1 MADRIHQNQILAHQ
15 EWLGFVQPIGLVVSP
30 TVLVNA
36 QVVPDR
42 NVAPRWKEFQN
53 VLEEDKDDV
62 IARWTAPNLRQ
73 IFLDFLKWE
82 ESDLVDVKDHLQ
94 DLEIALPELDVVL
107 SSTWAVPGA
116 DSNGMMLIQ
125 AEKKGVD
132 LDKPPA
138 DSTGWNATLHARFER
153 LLRET
158 GIPIGLL
165 CTDERIRLVYA
176 PKGES
181 SGYATFDFSQMAL
194 PAGRP
199 ILSAFEML
207 LSAQAL
213 FVTPSEAQ
221 LPALL
226 AKSRDAQ
233 AEVSTKLSRQVLAA
247 LYELLR
253 GFVAGA
259 DRGGGVVTEL
269 ARADPDQLYGGL
281 ITTLMRLIFILYAE
295 DRGLMPDHEVYQRH
309 YSLGGLFTKLRE
321 DQAAWPDTMDQRY
334 GAWAQLLVLFRLIH
348 DGGSHGELRFVAR
361 KGSLLDPERF
371 PFLEGKKVRFTRMD

>member
-1 MADRIHQNQILAHQ
+1 M
-15 EWLGFVQPIGLVVSP
+15 
-30 TVLVNA
+30 
-36 QVVPDR
+36 
-42 NVAPRWKEFQN
+42 
-53 VLEEDKDDV
+53 
-62 IARWTAPNLRQ
+62 
-73 IFLDFLKWE
+73 
-82 ESDLVDVKDHLQ
+82 KDHLQ
-94 DLEIALPELDVVL
+94 ELEIALPELDAVL
-107 SSTWAVPGA
+107 APTWAVPGE
-116 DSNGMMLIQ
+116 DSKWMMLIQ
-125 AEKKGVD
+125 EEKDRVD

-138 DSTGWNATLHARFER
+138 DSTGWSATLHARFER

-165 CTDERIRLVYA
+165 CTNERIRLVYA

-181 SGYATFDFSQMAL
+181 SGYATFEFSQMAL

-213 FVTPSEAQ
+213 FVGPSEAQ

-233 AEVSTKLSRQVLAA
+233 VEVSTKLSKQVLAA

-259 DRGGGVVTEL
+259 TRGGGVVARL
-269 ARADPDQLYGGL
+269 ARTDPDQLYGGL
-281 ITTLMRLIFILYAE
+281 ITTLMRLIFVLYAE
-295 DRGLMPDHEVYQRH
+295 DRGLMPDHEVYQRY

-334 GAWAQLLVLFRLIH
+334 GAWAQLVALFRLIH
-348 DGGSHGELRFVAR
+348 DGGSHRELRFVAR
-361 KGSLLDPERF
+361 KGSLFDPERF
-371 PFLEGKKVRFTRMD
+371 PFLELQDCHEWQDELRKPVRDLI